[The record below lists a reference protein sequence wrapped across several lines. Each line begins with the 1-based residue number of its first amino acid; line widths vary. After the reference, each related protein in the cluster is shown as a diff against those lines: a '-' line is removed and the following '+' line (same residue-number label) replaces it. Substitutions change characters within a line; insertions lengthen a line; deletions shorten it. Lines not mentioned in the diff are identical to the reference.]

1 MEEEKTY
8 SIYDGS
14 EGVYYVVNDFDE
26 YLNVSLDELKNAEDF
41 HDITYIATKFQAQFL
56 KAMESLKEQGLIKRQ
71 IIDGDENISIDIVDD
86 LMMDVDLHDLI
97 KNLNN
102 SVEIYGEYFDET
114 KLISL
119 NSKVDETWDN
129 FTRDNEEFL
138 NT

>member
-1 MEEEKTY
+1 M
-8 SIYDGS
+8 
-14 EGVYYVVNDFDE
+14 
-26 YLNVSLDELKNAEDF
+26 
-41 HDITYIATKFQAQFL
+41 
-56 KAMESLKEQGLIKRQ
+56 
-71 IIDGDENISIDIVDD
+71 
-86 LMMDVDLHDLI
+86 I